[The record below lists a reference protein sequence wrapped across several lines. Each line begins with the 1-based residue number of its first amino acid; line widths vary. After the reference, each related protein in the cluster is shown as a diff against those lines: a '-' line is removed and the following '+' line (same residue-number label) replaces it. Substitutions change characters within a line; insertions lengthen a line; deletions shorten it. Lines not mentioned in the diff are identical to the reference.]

1 MTTVDLGRRATSA
14 QARSFSSS
22 TSYDKVETAT
32 GSLSRKEAI
41 AQIITLPVAL
51 TIGLAVMIWIAYTAV

>member
-1 MTTVDLGRRATSA
+1 MTTVDLGRPAPSH
-14 QARSFSSS
+14 RSFED
-22 TSYDKVETAT
+22 SYGRVETAT

-41 AQIITLPVAL
+41 AQIFTLPIAL